1 MKLKRAPI
9 AKYADVII
17 LAADSDPA
25 DIAAAITA
33 MIDDP
38 AYQRSAVQM
47 AQRIAHTEGDAARLA
62 EVLLP

>member
-38 AYQRSAVQM
+38 AYQRSAAQM

-62 EVLLP
+62 EALLP